1 MAALEEHEDFMGEF
15 LSKKGNTIEDLADVL
30 QATYPEQRGFSSI
43 EVSNAF
49 LKKKGLNRGIVSN
62 EQLNDAVR
70 VAVFEVVVTI
80 YI

>member
-43 EVSNAF
+43 EVSSAF
-49 LKKKGLNRGIVSN
+49 VKKKGLNVEELFQMNNLMMLLELQSLRY
-62 EQLNDAVR
+62 L
-70 VAVFEVVVTI
+70 
-80 YI
+80 